1 MSNIINSSFKDYE
14 NLILIIYSIIFV
26 TIIIL
31 TIYYNFN
38 KNIDYKI
45 LIKIIIIL
53 ILIKILLLSIIYNL
67 NYTKIIIFIP
77 IKTNINLIFKYL
89 FAVKINK
96 INLSLII
103 VLNLIILVLHINQ
116 RVYTNNT
123 DKQIKNFNLINF
135 ILITMTII
143 IISNNQLLLIIS
155 LEVLNQILY
164 FKNVYLIK
172 KIDNYKFN
180 NLILFL
186 DKICIILLLI
196 IGMILL
202 KFNKNL
208 YLENFEFISK
218 YNNIINFNL
227 IIILI
232 IKWIQIVI
240 YTLLINFAKIKFKQ
254 IYFIYTVIP
263 LLTNTILIT
272 KFIYFLNNNYYY
284 FIIISITLIIN
295 IINLILMFLTR
306 KTNIIWIWINV
317 VFLNHMLINF
327 YIIGSINM
335 LINNIIIINNLI
347 NIIIFFAINTF
358 YINNKLYKSFD
369 INFKFIAILI
379 LLLFIQL
386 IINY

>member
-232 IKWIQIVI
+232 IK
-240 YTLLINFAKIKFKQ
+240 
-254 IYFIYTVIP
+254 
-263 LLTNTILIT
+263 
-272 KFIYFLNNNYYY
+272 
-284 FIIISITLIIN
+284 
-295 IINLILMFLTR
+295 
-306 KTNIIWIWINV
+306 
-317 VFLNHMLINF
+317 
-327 YIIGSINM
+327 
-335 LINNIIIINNLI
+335 
-347 NIIIFFAINTF
+347 
-358 YINNKLYKSFD
+358 
-369 INFKFIAILI
+369 
-379 LLLFIQL
+379 
-386 IINY
+386 